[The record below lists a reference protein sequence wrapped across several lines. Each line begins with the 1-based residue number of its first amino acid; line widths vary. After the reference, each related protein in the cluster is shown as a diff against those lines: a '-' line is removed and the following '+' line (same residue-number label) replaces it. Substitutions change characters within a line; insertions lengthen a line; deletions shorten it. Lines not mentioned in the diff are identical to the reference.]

1 MNEDLKL
8 LRADL
13 EELGATSAQ
22 REMFEADVP
31 KANAAIAKAL
41 NAHANQPIMYAL
53 RVFKDESFTP
63 KQRSVDTNR
72 SVVVDCPTCN
82 GDRMVVFSTRPNVT
96 SGWMVERGLAATGV
110 SEEYAPCPD
119 CNPNANTKR
128 VGYASPNND
137 RVRERLSRQ

>member
-1 MNEDLKL
+1 MSDELKL

-13 EELGATSAQ
+13 EELGATSIQ
-22 REMFEADVP
+22 RERFETNVT

-41 NAHANQPIMYAL
+41 DSHARQPITYAL
-53 RVFKDESFTP
+53 AIFNDQGFSP
-63 KQRSVDTNR
+63 KKPSADTNH
-72 SVVVDCPTCN
+72 SVVVDCQTCN

-96 SGWMVERGLAATGV
+96 STWMVERGLAAVGV

-119 CNPNANTKR
+119 CNANANTKR
-128 VGYASPNND
+128 VGYASPNNG